1 MDLAADYDIIKKAGS
16 WYSYESEKIGQGRE
30 KAKAFLKENPKILEE
45 VEKKLYAK
53 LDENN
58 NSKDEKAKSK
68 K

>member
-1 MDLAADYDIIKKAGS
+1 MLFRS
-16 WYSYESEKIGQGRE
+16 